1 MSVWVTP
8 VAVSGVHQVAER
20 VMPLHRPAAADIVID
35 AHFSWAF
42 IVLHC
47 PHDLPHSALLS
58 PRFMGQHQYRVSA
71 PDAFVSQNWC
81 GTTSFRL
88 EDDAYVHSLDLAH
101 LQQSETQLP
110 PTWGASDMALPVEP
124 SCVLGVVVMN
134 VVYSLVLMQEFS

>member
-1 MSVWVTP
+1 MPASMSVWVT
-8 VAVSGVHQVAER
+8 VAAVHADAER

-71 PDAFVSQNWC
+71 PDPFVSQNWC

-88 EDDAYVHSLDLAH
+88 EDDAYVHSPVDAPVGPMH

-110 PTWGASDMALPVEP
+110 PTWGAAPPPRRVIALALWV
-124 SCVLGVVVMN
+124 
-134 VVYSLVLMQEFS
+134 QRD